1 MKKITNL
8 KQFLGQFIK
17 QKSGNEDKRIKEAYK
32 KKREE
37 CSEKFHGKNQG
48 KDDHFDRD
56 DFIY

>member
-1 MKKITNL
+1 MQRIKNL

-17 QKSGNEDKRIKEAYK
+17 QKSDKEDKRIKEAYK

-37 CSEKFHGKNQG
+37 CSVKFHDKNQG
-48 KDDHFDRD
+48 KNDHFDRD